1 MISNKNEY
9 FCPTFYEMYKME
21 NKENKVN
28 KDIVRFLLTY
38 KWTDAYTAYGSKKNP
53 DPRDGFYKHI
63 CVGVDKDKDEEADD
77 QSDQRFAKQFGKHLQ
92 DALADPQVREKR
104 AQYKQMG
111 KENPKLYYEMMT
123 SLQQVLKTHGE
134 GGRTGS
140 RSRSNFKLLRLGSNL
155 GKVILHTGESEK
167 HKEKEVN
174 RGQRSGHQSSLFY
187 SSKIAPKPR
196 TAKYG

>member
-21 NKENKVN
+21 NKKNKVN

-63 CVGVDKDKDEEADD
+63 CVGVDKDMDEKADD
-77 QSDQRFAKQFGKHLQ
+77 QRNLDE
-92 DALADPQVREKR
+92 ALVHPQVREKR

-111 KENPKLYYEMMT
+111 KENPNLYYEMMT
-123 SLQQVLKTHGE
+123 SLQQVLKTQCRVELKDTEYVIGASMYVRKEHFDQFWE
-134 GGRTGS
+134 ELCEIRHLH
-140 RSRSNFKLLRLGSNL
+140 LL
-155 GKVILHTGESEK
+155 
-167 HKEKEVN
+167 
-174 RGQRSGHQSSLFY
+174 
-187 SSKIAPKPR
+187 
-196 TAKYG
+196 